1 MDKNHGCAHICRET
15 QKGGIACECRPGF
28 QLTHN
33 MKDCKRKS
41 GSTSCTLPLCDTRK
55 NQTPGQESVDS
66 SRKGDRGGKPAM
78 TDNCTHSAN
87 AFLKVLG
94 Y

>member
-28 QLTHN
+28 QLTRN
-33 MKDCKRKS
+33 QKDCKRKS
-41 GSTSCTLPLCDTRK
+41 GRARALCPRLTHAE
-55 NQTPGQESVDS
+55 TPPAQESVDS

-78 TDNCTHSAN
+78 MDNCTHSAN